1 MPVGQSGATEPCWWM
16 DKMVKVMTPATEVT
30 NVEARAAGATSAGRL
45 PEPIRMGARID
56 PVPLENRILALT
68 GLSPVFRLLARIR

>member
-1 MPVGQSGATEPCWWM
+1 M
-16 DKMVKVMTPATEVT
+16 DKMVKVMTPATEIT

-56 PVPLENRILALT
+56 PP
-68 GLSPVFRLLARIR
+68 PMP